1 MNERLDID
9 KFGEI
14 MEKIIEK
21 FHVQMLIEMPEGTN
35 EPEIADNIGL
45 GGVVQLYILL
55 AALKPI
61 YKDIYEKVLDH
72 NKQEDF
78 IDAILA
84 IVKTELMSVVEEEDT

>member
-61 YKDIYEKVLDH
+61 YKDMYEKVLDH
-72 NKQEDF
+72 SKHEEF
-78 IDAILA
+78 IDGILSV
-84 IVKTELMSVVEEEDT
+84 VKSEMMSVVEEEDT